1 MGKASPTEG
10 TLPGA
15 VYFIAKYKDFKAA
28 AQANAMERAREI
40 SAARE
45 CSLFLQERRERQ
57 NKIITKVLVACSWY

>member
-28 AQANAMERAREI
+28 AQANAMVRARHPPPL
-40 SAARE
+40 APCGPA
-45 CSLFLQERRERQ
+45 L
-57 NKIITKVLVACSWY
+57 